1 MAVLTGSKSVISQST
16 HVVQTGNNS
25 ALLSNNHEA
34 KALLLLNFTCVPAQG
49 EDMKHILAIPL
60 ICASL
65 LAAMTPAQAA
75 DCYADYKAKQNN
87 PLKLHYGVIQIRGAC
102 NKAAAQAEIQARI
115 AASGWTL
122 LNVMSVF
129 GPEGL
134 QQRKANAGSYFLRF

>member
-1 MAVLTGSKSVISQST
+1 MVIEYQRA
-16 HVVQTGNNS
+16 HG
-25 ALLSNNHEA
+25 H
-34 KALLLLNFTCVPAQG
+34 C
-49 EDMKHILAIPL
+49 EDMKHILP
-60 ICASL
+60 ICGL
-65 LAAMTPAQAA
+65 LAAMALPSAGSAA

-102 NKAAAQAEIQARI
+102 NKAAAQGEIQSRL

-122 LNVMSVF
+122 LNVMAIF

>member
-1 MAVLTGSKSVISQST
+1 MPSQSANA
-16 HVVQTGNNS
+16 VQTGNNS
-25 ALLSNNHEA
+25 AMISNNHGLKE
-34 KALLLLNFTCVPAQG
+34 LLLLNFTGISAQG
-49 EDMKHILAIPL
+49 DDMKHALAIPI
-60 ICASL
+60 ICAAL
-65 LAAMTPAQAA
+65 LMAAAPAQAA

-102 NKAAAQAEIQARI
+102 NKAAAQGEIQSRI

-134 QQRKANAGSYFLRF
+134 QQRKANAGPYYLRF